1 MGGKHTSGGSRKPRK
16 HSCGHQPAGRWK
28 QSRRGNVPRAAPPPV
43 DHVAAARSG
52 DAPTTATR
60 ASSTAGQLHDILLGN
75 VPAGSTVKDVAT
87 ALKRRG
93 IISYRGITVKTPR
106 TVTRKAHVV
115 SFTSDSGF
123 NLRGTRTAILTTI
136 AFVAFDTVAD
146 MTFALAQLAA
156 GGKAFTI
163 NHAIVSVQKAR
174 RTRRRTRSATV
185 LPAASALPAAA
196 SVNILETG
204 DWPALGHVVAAAP
217 VPPAPLAVVAP
228 APKRRRRRRRTTL
241 RSRELANLWYA
252 FAHAALGVQQGTGT
266 GTTSVTEEEIRKP
279 RVILRSVKDAGMMS
293 PNRTPTSTWTSF
305 KSVCTHVLWKKVCR
319 FAARTIQL
327 SSFTTTATMSAR
339 RRAAAAAA

>member
-1 MGGKHTSGGSRKPRK
+1 MGGRHTSGGSRNPRK
-16 HSCGHQPAGRWK
+16 QSCGHQPAGRWK

-75 VPAGSTVKDVAT
+75 VPAGSTVNDVAT

-93 IISYRGITVKTPR
+93 IVSYRGITVKTPR
-106 TVTRKAHVV
+106 TVTRKARVV

-156 GGKAFTI
+156 DGKAFAI

-228 APKRRRRRRRTTL
+228 APKCRRRRRRTTL

-252 FAHAALGVQQGTGT
+252 FAHAAGAQQGTGT

-293 PNRTPTSTWTSF
+293 PNRTPTSTGTSF